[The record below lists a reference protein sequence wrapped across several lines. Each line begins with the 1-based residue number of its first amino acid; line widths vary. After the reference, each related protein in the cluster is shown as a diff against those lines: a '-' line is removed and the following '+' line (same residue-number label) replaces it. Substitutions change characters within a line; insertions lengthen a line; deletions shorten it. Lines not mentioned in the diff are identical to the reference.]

1 MCLAGF
7 LGGLDGFIPVKSVEL
22 GPVNG
27 SYCYFVNRVSL
38 KRCSFL
44 WTAVLKSLLSG
55 HIYMTPMWPSSCYH
69 KYCWSVSFLG
79 EWEELVN
86 MSSAIITVVINP
98 SVLLTELES
107 GHSWPY
113 LEVPWLLVYFYGLR
127 KLGHLGLP
135 GCQLALRGW
144 SLGDKACRVFKVPLF
159 LVLTSSCK
167 DPSSVVHQTIADTP
181 SMRFNQ
187 ISRPSQADTQSHP
200 AQISY
205 GDFPGGLMTRTPHP
219 QGRGPGFHPWSGNWI
234 PQDAAKS

>member
-7 LGGLDGFIPVKSVEL
+7 LGGLDGFMHVKSVEP

-27 SYCYFVNRVSL
+27 SYCYFVNRFSL

-55 HIYMTPMWPSSCYH
+55 HISYMTPMWPSNCYC

-79 EWEELVN
+79 EREELVN
-86 MSSAIITVVINP
+86 MSSAIVTVVINP

-144 SLGDKACRVFKVPLF
+144 SLGDKACRAFKVPLF
-159 LVLTSSCK
+159 LVLTTSCK
-167 DPSSVVHQTIADTP
+167 DPSSAVHQTIADTP
-181 SMRFNQ
+181 SLRFNQ

-200 AQISY
+200 SQISY
-205 GDFPGGLMTRTPHP
+205 GNMTRTPHP
-219 QGRGPGFHPWSGNWI
+219 QGRGPGFHWDPTWRN
-234 PQDAAKS
+234 QELACHN